1 MTPEEYLAIPYV
13 LVVES
18 VEGPDGQWFRRAMYP
33 ELGIS
38 GEALSP
44 LDAIAK
50 LEEARVST
58 ILGKLERGEPVPV
71 PRPPLREEIGGL
83 DAQKLGF
90 AKWLVDQKRVGTIVF
105 GKALLRDRDEEE
117 VRGYRKALDLIHNK
131 GARLPIPEATIRQLH
146 GLSRGGVGDAG
157 E

>member
-1 MTPEEYLAIPYV
+1 MQAGRRGLDVTPEEYLAIPYV

-18 VEGPDGQWFRRAMYP
+18 VKSPDGQWFRRAMYP

-50 LEEARVST
+50 LEEARVAT

-71 PRPPLREEIGGL
+71 PRPPLREDVSGL

-90 AKWLVDQKRVGTIVF
+90 ARWLVDQKRL
-105 GKALLRDRDEEE
+105 ADE
-117 VRGYRKALDLIHNK
+117 
-131 GARLPIPEATIRQLH
+131 
-146 GLSRGGVGDAG
+146 
-157 E
+157 

>member
-1 MTPEEYLAIPYV
+1 MTPEEYLAVPYV

-18 VEGPDGQWFRRAMYP
+18 VEGPDGPWSRRPMYP

-83 DAQKLGF
+83 DTQKIRF
-90 AKWLVDQKRVGTIVF
+90 SKWLGDPKRVG
-105 GKALLRDRDEEE
+105 D
-117 VRGYRKALDLIHNK
+117 
-131 GARLPIPEATIRQLH
+131 Q
-146 GLSRGGVGDAG
+146 
-157 E
+157 